1 MDIGNILSQSQ
12 SQQLNDTKSGNAGN
26 ASLGKD
32 DFLKLLVT
40 QMRNQD
46 PINPMDGKEFAAQ
59 LAQFNSVEQL
69 INVNKGI
76 ESLAQSQQDLNSGL
90 NNSMAASL
98 AGKEVKAL
106 SNQISLKDGNAVI
119 DFRLKHASTET
130 QVIITDSMG
139 NIVRSD
145 QLGSF
150 SNGDQSW
157 VWDGTSDHGEEV
169 PDGIYSIEVN
179 AQNENGDVE
188 SITFTRGIAE
198 SVKYTENGVKLL
210 VNGAYIPIGDIEE
223 IGY

>member
-1 MDIGNILSQSQ
+1 MDIGNISSQ
-12 SQQLNDTKSGNAGN
+12 SQQLSGNSKSGNIGN
-26 ASLGKD
+26 TSLGKN

-76 ESLAQSQQDLNSGL
+76 EMLAQSQQDLNSGL

-98 AGKEVKAL
+98 VGKEVKGL
-106 SNQISLKDGNAVI
+106 SNQVSLKDGSAVI
-119 DFRLKHASTET
+119 DFKLKNASTEAE
-130 QVIITDSMG
+130 VVITDSIG
-139 NIVRSD
+139 NIVRSE
-145 QLGSF
+145 QLGSLG
-150 SNGDQSW
+150 NGDQSW
-157 VWDGTSDHGEEV
+157 TWDGTSNTGESV
-169 PDGIYSIEVN
+169 PEGTYSFEIK

-198 SVKYTENGVKLL
+198 SVKYTEEGVKLL
-210 VNGAYIPIGDIEE
+210 VNGAYISIGNIEE
-223 IGY
+223 ISS

>member
-12 SQQLNDTKSGNAGN
+12 QLNGNSKNGSTGKT
-26 ASLGKD
+26 SLGKN

-76 ESLAQSQQDLNSGL
+76 EMLAQSQQDLNSGL

-98 AGKEVKAL
+98 VGKEVKGL
-106 SNQISLKDGNAVI
+106 SNQVSLKDGNAVI
-119 DFRLKHASTET
+119 DFKLKNASDET
-130 QVIITDSMG
+130 QVVITDSIG
-139 NIVRSD
+139 NIVRSE
-145 QLGSF
+145 QLGSLG
-150 SNGDQSW
+150 NGDQSW
-157 VWDGTSDHGEEV
+157 TWDGTSNAGEDV
-169 PDGIYSIEVN
+169 PQGTYSFEIK
-179 AQNENGDVE
+179 ARNENGDVE

-198 SVKYTENGVKLL
+198 SVKYTEEGVKLL
-210 VNGAYIPIGDIEE
+210 VNGAYISIGNIEE
-223 IGY
+223 ISS